1 MKSYVIYLPKSELST
16 KSANNVIDVAKK
28 VGNVEVE
35 LWEGVDKF
43 QAESLL
49 EKYQYLPDIHRFTA
63 FSYFE
68 PALGC
73 FFSHH
78 SLWEESVRTNER
90 IMILEHDAL
99 FYKEFI
105 DCEFEGVLNI
115 GKPLWGFR
123 NWDESPNGLLE
134 RDCNNEHNFFNTRD
148 HNYCQCDTSFLY
160 GAHAYIVTPKVSE
173 MLLEKAKIEI
183 VPADCFIE
191 SHRHAKMRIPV
202 ADYLPHCVEQVQ
214 EFSLI
219 QRATEVQDWWAS
231 REDFVFGKKAWDE
244 YKNTTTIKG
253 ISTDG
258 NRVVVRKLKE

>member
-49 EKYQYLPDIHRFTA
+49 EKYQYLPDINRFTA

-115 GKPLWGFR
+115 GKPLWGGR
-123 NWDESPNGLLE
+123 NWNESKNGLLE
-134 RDCNNEHNFFNTRD
+134 RDCDNEHNLFNTSD
-148 HNYCQCDTSFLY
+148 YSYCQCDTPHLY

-191 SHRHAKMRIPV
+191 SHRYATMRIPV

-214 EFSLI
+214 RFSLI
-219 QRATEVQDWWAS
+219 QRPRNLIYSHTDKG
-231 REDFVFGKKAWDE
+231 DFMFGRKAWDE
-244 YKNTTTIKG
+244 YKN
-253 ISTDG
+253 
-258 NRVVVRKLKE
+258 